1 MPASTTTAQPTQPT
15 QAKPKP
21 HAKET
26 VVSLAIAFVLAF
38 VFRGF
43 VLEGFMIPTGSMAP
57 TLMGAHERVTGP
69 TSGYTWQ
76 VGPWDF
82 LDSGG
87 SVPAPTQTD
96 LRLTDPMTGA
106 PLAVPSTPRLSG
118 DRIFVLKYLPGLY
131 DPARWDSVV
140 FRYPG
145 DPRNNYIKRL
155 VALPGEHV
163 ALVDGDVFT
172 TKQATSGWT
181 DASWAIARKPERV
194 QRELWQ
200 DVFDTRFAPE
210 DPVRDGRRWFARPFT
225 AETPGLSLDAER
237 TYRVETAEPTT
248 LAWDEG
254 ARPIT
259 DYYAYNQTPPTRG
272 AAIFPVSDI
281 ASLMAIEPD
290 SDGMSAVVRLTAR
303 NHVFRAQISPDS
315 LRIQMRPLGETDW
328 QDLASEPL
336 SSPVLRAGRTTA
348 IEFWHADQAIW
359 LFANGDQIARV
370 EYEMSPA
377 ERLRAATGI
386 DLADDA
392 QHESVEQNTGRGV
405 NRIAN
410 PASYSLA
417 QLAWSFMGSTATIHR
432 ARVQRDVHYQPGHFG
447 ATDADTGKP
456 HPRAGKPSLATH
468 PTTTLKLT
476 GEQYFM
482 CGDNSP
488 ASADGRLWAA
498 PHPWIADQV
507 DPTPGVVNKELLVGK
522 AFVVYFPAPHP
533 TRFIPIPDA
542 GRVRFI
548 W

>member
-1 MPASTTTAQPTQPT
+1 MD
-15 QAKPKP
+15 
-21 HAKET
+21 
-26 VVSLAIAFVLAF
+26 L
-38 VFRGF
+38 
-43 VLEGFMIPTGSMAP
+43 
-57 TLMGAHERVTGP
+57 
-69 TSGYTWQ
+69 
-76 VGPWDF
+76 
-82 LDSGG
+82 
-87 SVPAPTQTD
+87 D
-96 LRLTDPMTGA
+96 LRLDVPRERTRDGIRRERVGPRSVLGRAPVVADLDRELAGEARDLGA
-106 PLAVPSTPRLSG
+106 VRGEPLTFRRTMSGGALAQLARVAQEPARETELSVRRRVARVEEVDVRRRGGLLVDVDVQVAELVESSALVLALAEAVGGVRERLQERTPQRSVVGPRRRRRQRLQAPARDLRTAVGVGAVPQTLREVVDDGEQLFVGAGLSQVEG
-118 DRIFVLKYLPGLY
+118 
-131 DPARWDSVV
+131 ASV
-140 FRYPG
+140 RG
-145 DPRNNYIKRL
+145 RA
-155 VALPGEHV
+155 ALGV
-163 ALVDGDVFT
+163 ALVREHGLREV
-172 TKQATSGWT
+172 
-181 DASWAIARKPERV
+181 ERV
-194 QRELWQ
+194 A
-200 DVFDTRFAPE
+200 VHVE
-210 DPVRDGRRWFARPFT
+210 DDGR
-225 AETPGLSLDAER
+225 
-237 TYRVETAEPTT
+237 
-248 LAWDEG
+248 
-254 ARPIT
+254 
-259 DYYAYNQTPPTRG
+259 
-272 AAIFPVSDI
+272 AA
-281 ASLMAIEPD
+281 
-290 SDGMSAVVRLTAR
+290 
-303 NHVFRAQISPDS
+303 
-315 LRIQMRPLGETDW
+315 
-328 QDLASEPL
+328 DLAGRDHGA
-336 SSPVLRAGRTTA
+336 LRR
-348 IEFWHADQAIW
+348 D
-359 LFANGDQIARV
+359 DQIARV

-392 QHESVEQNTGRGV
+392 QHESGEQNTGRGV

-533 TRFIPIPDA
+533 TRFIPLPDA